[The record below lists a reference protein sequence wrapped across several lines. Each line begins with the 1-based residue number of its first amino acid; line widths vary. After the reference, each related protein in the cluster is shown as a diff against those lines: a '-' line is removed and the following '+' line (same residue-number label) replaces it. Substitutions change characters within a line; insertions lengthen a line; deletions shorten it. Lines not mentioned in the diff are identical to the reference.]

1 MYQYSNFIALKGRDA
16 LERYAR
22 RAVLD
27 ISLEDGS
34 TVDVL
39 QLQTHMPRADRL

>member
-1 MYQYSNFIALKGRDA
+1 MYQYSNFKALKWRDA

-22 RAVLD
+22 GTVLD
-27 ISLEDGS
+27 TSLEDGS

-39 QLQTHMPRADRL
+39 QLQTHMLRADRL